1 MSLWF
6 PWAVPEPLHPSDRS
20 MIMGAPLRPTFS
32 FPMCTV
38 NNNTEDIKNSHF
50 LSPGHDSSR
59 HSGRG
64 AVVTTIFQVHKLRL
78 QESSSPLSKVI
89 QLGQQD

>member
-64 AVVTTIFQVHKLRL
+64 AVVTTIFHVHKLRL